1 MAAKKTIMFPIVLPT
16 TGDAEEQNQQN
27 AAAAEAEHRA
37 AGEEE
42 IVGKRKEM
50 KTQIE
55 SLSNN
60 ILEEILSRI
69 HTKTV
74 VGSKILSKPWFSMVD
89 HPVFALTH
97 FSRQPV
103 SPLLL
108 ATLYFPGIN
117 NDDVA
122 TTSAAAD
129 VTSRFAPVNSNVVS
143 CEGIVCWA
151 LYHSHSS
158 VRIFLSNPITS
169 DCFVLDPPPN
179 ESDTVYVF
187 IRLGFVPRTKKF
199 ELLRMSRTGAKN
211 SAEVAPWVSEVFTLG
226 VPDPHWRQV
235 RVATLKLDLAQTVS
249 EVIYVNGALYWRY
262 IGDSSICSF
271 NFNTRVFQYI
281 RIPQMNLMLADAI
294 KDYFDSKT
302 MSMGVLAN
310 SLCVSLFSVEDGHVS
325 LWVLETHSINSVDV
339 DQLIPW
345 SKVCD
350 MDSHTTS
357 MDYTRMMGWREILM
371 HDWRETF
378 LIYEPITGRERVFR
392 ALEHSS
398 IEEMRTSLHV

>member
-1 MAAKKTIMFPIVLPT
+1 MAARKTIMFPIVLPT
-16 TGDAEEQNQQN
+16 TGDAEEQHQQN
-27 AAAAEAEHRA
+27 AAAAAAAEEHRV

-42 IVGKRKEM
+42 IAGKPKEM

-103 SPLLL
+103 SPLLVFTDKSIRNSTRIMHLIEGQTVSDLDPSVGKSYKLTSRFDVSEL
-108 ATLYFPGIN
+108 ATLFFPGIN
-117 NDDVA
+117 NDDMA
-122 TTSAAAD
+122 ITSAVAA
-129 VTSRFAPVNSNVVS
+129 VRSRFVPVNSNVVS

-158 VRIFLSNPITS
+158 IRIFLSNPITS
-169 DCFVLDPPPN
+169 DCFVLDPPPS

-187 IRLGFVPRTKKF
+187 IGLGFVPRTKKF

-235 RVATLKLDLAQTVS
+235 GVATLKLDLARTVS
-249 EVIYVNGALYWRY
+249 EVIYANGALYWRY
-262 IGDSSICSF
+262 IGGSSICSF
-271 NFNTRVFQYI
+271 DFNTRVFQYI
-281 RIPQMNLMLADAI
+281 RIPQMNLILADAI

-310 SLCVSLFSVEDGHVS
+310 SLCVSLFSIEDGHVS
-325 LWVLETHSINSVDV
+325 LWVLETGRINGVDV

-345 SKVCD
+345 SK
-350 MDSHTTS
+350 
-357 MDYTRMMGWREILM
+357 
-371 HDWRETF
+371 
-378 LIYEPITGRERVFR
+378 
-392 ALEHSS
+392 
-398 IEEMRTSLHV
+398 